1 MVQRRWRASRRGRA
15 ARRLSIDKDF
25 DAPPKKDVLG
35 SWLAFRPSD
44 TANGPHFVPGAV
56 WGAYT
61 SRVPRRTVAALA
73 FRIRQPDSWCLTV
86 ETAPLP
92 SQGNGVVS
100 RRSASPTAW
109 NVASSTSCSYIGW
122 TIALRASFCVSANR
136 PLQTWRSQITGA
148 YAVFVGDSSGGI
160 SRSDLHVG
168 QGII

>member
-1 MVQRRWRASRRGRA
+1 M
-15 ARRLSIDKDF
+15 
-25 DAPPKKDVLG
+25 
-35 SWLAFRPSD
+35 
-44 TANGPHFVPGAV
+44 
-56 WGAYT
+56 
-61 SRVPRRTVAALA
+61 AALA

-136 PLQTWRSQITGA
+136 PPQTGRSQITGA
-148 YAVFVGDSSGGI
+148 HAVFVGDSSGGM